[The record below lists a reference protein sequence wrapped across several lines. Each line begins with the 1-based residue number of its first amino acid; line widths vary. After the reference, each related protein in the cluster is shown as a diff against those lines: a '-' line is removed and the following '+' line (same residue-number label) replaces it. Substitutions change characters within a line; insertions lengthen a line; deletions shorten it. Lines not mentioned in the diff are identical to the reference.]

1 MLFILHVQHSEPLP
15 PALSE
20 DLSSPINHP
29 LTHLMGF
36 PEGVLGAS
44 CKGSSVI
51 SCHKDPDIIRS
62 LLFSRI
68 PTSPHEAMP
77 ILNIYQ
83 QVYLLSLLSNII
95 REKKGS
101 VQTLQANAQQEIVP
115 IAHHVL
121 GWPIVWGPVV
131 WKNDP
136 DNKLTDP
143 DHVWFVAKKSPQT
156 FVISIAGSATIYN
169 HLVHNGGVAQ
179 VVDFT
184 TWATAPPSPTS
195 TIVSS
200 GTYVAFGT
208 AQGVHTL
215 RSYSAPAGATG
226 AGKTLSQFLRDTPR
240 GPQPQSIFTGFSL
253 GGTLSP
259 TLALALKKDTGVFQN
274 TDEVLTYPIAG
285 ASPGNDAFAK
295 LFADKFP
302 KIPLTGGSGY
312 KVWNGNVA
320 NSLDIVPQAWSTDS
334 RQSQNLGKI
343 PGIYGTPA
351 LAGVER
357 KVNLAKEAA
366 SKSGIVYIPL
376 QSTPFTNPDPVTT
389 PKSEEEFIE
398 IAKKQHSKA
407 YSAYFKIKLPR
418 RSNSLGVQAGL
429 EGSTVED
436 ESATVKLEGAVEVD
450 GGEEDDSEDLFPDLI
465 LDI

>member
-1 MLFILHVQHSEPLP
+1 M
-15 PALSE
+15 
-20 DLSSPINHP
+20 
-29 LTHLMGF
+29 
-36 PEGVLGAS
+36 
-44 CKGSSVI
+44 
-51 SCHKDPDIIRS
+51 
-62 LLFSRI
+62 
-68 PTSPHEAMP
+68 
-77 ILNIYQ
+77 
-83 QVYLLSLLSNII
+83 
-95 REKKGS
+95 
-101 VQTLQANAQQEIVP
+101 
-115 IAHHVL
+115 
-121 GWPIVWGPVV
+121 
-131 WKNDP
+131 
-136 DNKLTDP
+136 
-143 DHVWFVAKKSPQT
+143 
-156 FVISIAGSATIYN
+156 
-169 HLVHNGGVAQ
+169 
-179 VVDFT
+179 
-184 TWATAPPSPTS
+184 
-195 TIVSS
+195 
-200 GTYVAFGT
+200 
-208 AQGVHTL
+208 
-215 RSYSAPAGATG
+215 
-226 AGKTLSQFLRDTPR
+226 
-240 GPQPQSIFTGFSL
+240 
-253 GGTLSP
+253 
-259 TLALALKKDTGVFQN
+259 LALALKKDTGVFQN